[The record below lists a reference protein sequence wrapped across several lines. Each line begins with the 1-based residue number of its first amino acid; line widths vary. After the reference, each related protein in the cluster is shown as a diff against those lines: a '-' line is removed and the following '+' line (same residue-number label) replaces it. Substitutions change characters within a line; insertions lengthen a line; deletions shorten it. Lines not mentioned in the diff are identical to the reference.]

1 MVALSV
7 KQLVRRHGAFVSA
20 VTGAS
25 LALAIIVQR
34 VAMDFVGVVIVAYP
48 GDAFGISLG
57 SAVLTAIPFG
67 IGFFLSLWL
76 VAQIAG
82 ELRVG
87 HVITRS
93 ILAAGI
99 GTSILFIVLAILGV
113 IGAFSFDGA
122 LFANSLPSV
131 FSPTGAAGALARALY
146 SALQSFVSLLPL
158 GLLAGLLL
166 WGWRKDHP
174 PRQPLAGIIDV

>member
-1 MVALSV
+1 MALSV

-67 IGFFLSLWL
+67 VGFFLSLWL
-76 VAQIAG
+76 M
-82 ELRVG
+82 LG
-87 HVITRS
+87 HT
-93 ILAAGI
+93 
-99 GTSILFIVLAILGV
+99 LGR
-113 IGAFSFDGA
+113 GA
-122 LFANSLPSV
+122 
-131 FSPTGAAGALARALY
+131 
-146 SALQSFVSLLPL
+146 
-158 GLLAGLLL
+158 
-166 WGWRKDHP
+166 
-174 PRQPLAGIIDV
+174 